1 MWRFYRNQ
9 IILKVIH
16 SALPCSFT
24 VSTLAYLHVNHIIM
38 AQEDVFKKLVSH
50 CKEYGFVFPSSD
62 IYDGLG
68 AVYDYG
74 QMGVELKNNIK
85 KYWWDSM
92 VLLHENIVGI
102 DSAIFMHPTIWKAS
116 GHVDAF
122 SDPLLDN
129 KDSKKRYRADVLI
142 EEQLAKYDDK
152 INKEVGKAAK
162 RFGESFDEEQ
172 FRATNARVLENQA
185 KRDALH
191 QRFAKALNDT
201 NLEELRQIIIDEEIA
216 CPVSGTK
223 NWTEVRQFNLMFSTD
238 MGAAADGAT
247 KIYLR
252 PETAQGIFVNYLNVQ
267 KTGRMKIPFG
277 IAQIGK
283 AFRNEIVARQFIFRM
298 REFEQMEMQF
308 FVKPGTELEW
318 FEQWKESRL
327 KWHKALGFGDA
338 NYRFHDHDKLAHY
351 ANAATDIEFLMPFG
365 FKEVEGIHSRTD
377 FDLAQHE
384 KFSGKSIKYFDPEI
398 NESYVPYVVE
408 TSIGVDRMF
417 LSVMSASYCEEQLE
431 SGESRV
437 VLKLPAALA
446 PVKLAVMPL
455 VKKDG
460 LPEKA
465 REVVDSLKFQFNC
478 QYDEKD
484 SIGKRYRRQDAIGT
498 PFCVTVDHQT
508 LEDNCVTLRNRD
520 TMEQERV
527 AISELNHMIADRVS
541 ITSLLKKLQ

>member
-1 MWRFYRNQ
+1 
-9 IILKVIH
+9 
-16 SALPCSFT
+16 
-24 VSTLAYLHVNHIIM
+24 M
-38 AQEDVFKKLVSH
+38 AQQEDVFKKIVSH

-85 KYWWDSM
+85 QYWWQYM
-92 VLLHENIVGI
+92 VLVHENIVGI

-122 SDPLLDN
+122 NDPLIDN
-129 KDSKKRYRADVLI
+129 RDSKKRYRADVLI
-142 EEQLAKYDDK
+142 EDQIAKYDEK
-152 INKEVGKAAK
+152 IDKEVEKARK
-162 RFGESFDEEQ
+162 RFKENFDEAQ
-172 FRATNARVLENQA
+172 YRTTSPRVLELQE

-191 QRFAKALNDT
+191 QRFADAMNATD
-201 NLEELRQIIIDEEIA
+201 LEGLRQIILDEEIA
-216 CPVSGTK
+216 CPISGTR
-223 NWTEVRQFNLMFSTD
+223 NWTDVRQFNLMFSTE
-238 MGAAADGAT
+238 MGSTTEGAS

-308 FVKPGTELEW
+308 FVKPGTELDW
-318 FEQWKESRL
+318 FETWKKRRMA
-327 KWHKALGFGDA
+327 WHQALGFGA
-338 NYRFHDHDKLAHY
+338 ENYRFHDHEKLAHY
-351 ANAATDIEFLMPFG
+351 ANAASDVEFHMPFG

-377 FDLAQHE
+377 FDLSQHA
-384 KFSGKSIKYFDPEI
+384 KFSGKKIEYFDPELG
-398 NESYVPYVVE
+398 ESYTPYVIE

-417 LSVMSASYCEEQLE
+417 LSVMCHSYEEQKLE
-431 SGESRV
+431 SGETRT
-437 VLKLPAALA
+437 VLHLPAALA
-446 PVKLAVMPL
+446 PVKLAVFPL
-455 VKKDG
+455 TKKDG

-465 REVVDSLKFQFNC
+465 REIINALKFHFNC
-478 QYDEKD
+478 QYEEKD
-484 SIGKRYRRQDAIGT
+484 QIGKRYRRQDAIGT
-498 PFCVTVDHQT
+498 PYCVTIDHQT
-508 LEDNCVTLRNRD
+508 LEDNTVTLRHRD

-527 AISELNHMIADRVS
+527 NINDLRALIEDKVS
-541 ITSLLKKLQ
+541 ITSLLRNLE